1 MSETYKQAP
10 RLIHR
15 GSKFRNQSPNFYQL
29 PQNLMSTIFY
39 ALNGK
44 CGNQIKLMC
53 VLIGTAGNGSFRV
66 SQRWMMEQTGMD
78 ESGYKK
84 ARKAL
89 IERGWLELKNGCLY
103 VNFNEIWNQ
112 RYQGE
117 FGTQP
122 SSLSGE
128 ASDPDETP
136 SGGDAWA
143 SGIPSD
149 MKAPAS
155 DEWWGD
161 MTSGPDN
168 TPGCVNPT
176 RDTSCGTGDA
186 SDPGRGVL
194 TTPIINNNIEEHKGY
209 NKKPL
214 PPQAAVGRHEE
225 GVSGREPGR
234 WKKMLT
240 YDFLDDE

>member
-39 ALNGK
+39 ELNGK

-78 ESGYKK
+78 ESGYKR

-89 IERGWLELKNGCLY
+89 IDRKWISLENGCLY
-103 VNFNEIWNQ
+103 VNFDEIWNQ
-112 RYQGE
+112 RYQAPPDAIASG
-117 FGTQP
+117 FD
-122 SSLSGE
+122 GE

-143 SGIPSD
+143 SGIPTG

-155 DEWWGD
+155 DMGWSDE
-161 MTSGPDN
+161 TPGPDN
-168 TPGCVNPT
+168 TPGCIRST
-176 RDTSCGTGDA
+176 RDASCGTGDA
-186 SDPGRGVL
+186 SDPSRGAM

-209 NKKPL
+209 NTKVL
-214 PPQAAVGRHEE
+214 PPHAAVGRHE
-225 GVSGREPGR
+225 GREPER
-234 WKKMLT
+234 RKKMLS